1 MIMING
7 DENEALRTP
16 SKPGEMPGST
26 HIPQWTSRRAS
37 LALLLLLTS
46 VVFACAGSV
55 APDFSRDGF
64 SVRAGDGQ
72 LRLENGSP
80 APVHYVAL
88 EEETSTRVDLMFD
101 PEQWPS
107 IPAGGEVSIPYGQL
121 MGYEPGKENARIH
134 WWTAGHYGEPVVVL
148 LK

>member
-1 MIMING
+1 M
-7 DENEALRTP
+7 RR
-16 SKPGEMPGST
+16 ST
-26 HIPQWTSRRAS
+26 TIAHRTSRRVS
-37 LALLLLLTS
+37 LALLFLLTS
-46 VVFACAGSV
+46 VLASCAGSV

-72 LRLENGSP
+72 LRLENGSA

-107 IPAGGEVSIPYGQL
+107 IPAGGEVSIPYGEL

-134 WWTAGHYGEPVVVL
+134 WWTAGHYGESAVIRL
-148 LK
+148 R

>member
-1 MIMING
+1 M
-7 DENEALRTP
+7 RR
-16 SKPGEMPGST
+16 ST
-26 HIPQWTSRRAS
+26 SILDRTSRRAS

-46 VVFACAGSV
+46 VLSSCAGSV
-55 APDFSRDGF
+55 APDFSRGGF

-80 APVHYVAL
+80 LPVHYVAL

-107 IPAGGEVSIPYGQL
+107 VPAGGEVSIPYAEL

-134 WWTAGHYGEPVVVL
+134 WWTAGHYGESAVIRL
-148 LK
+148 R